1 MPLKLKISEKHNT
14 TLLVW
19 DLTEDVNYL
28 ASALRLLD
36 DDIYKLQSLSP
47 KRKKEWLSTRYL
59 LKLVI
64 PDLDL
69 NKLTK
74 DEYGKP
80 YINGSDVF
88 ISISH
93 SHDYAAVIVSDKVVG
108 IDIQK
113 IHDNIERI
121 SHKFI
126 SDKELSYTQNEDKIL
141 HMHINWGAKESMY
154 KGYGKK
160 ELGFIRHLSIEPYQ
174 LSPGTTKFF
183 GTVSKN
189 EVLEHYELFTT
200 TLNDFV
206 LVYAIQT

>member
-1 MPLKLKISEKHNT
+1 LKLI
-14 TLLVW
+14 L
-19 DLTEDVNYL
+19 
-28 ASALRLLD
+28 
-36 DDIYKLQSLSP
+36 
-47 KRKKEWLSTRYL
+47 
-59 LKLVI
+59 

-69 NKLTK
+69 NDLTK
-74 DEYGKP
+74 DEFGKP
-80 YINGSDVF
+80 YIKGSEVF

-93 SHDYAAVIVSDKVVG
+93 SHDHAAVIISDKVVG

-113 IHDNIERI
+113 IHENIERI

-126 SDKELSYTQNEDKIL
+126 SDKELTYTQNEDKVL

-160 ELGFIRHLSIEPYQ
+160 ELGFIRHMSIDPYQ
-174 LSPGTTKFF
+174 LSPDTTKFS

-189 EVLEHYELFTT
+189 EVLEYYELFAKTI
-200 TLNDFV
+200 NDFV